1 MKKLVKIILFLCL
14 IVLIGLTYLFFNY
27 TTGEYY
33 RIYSPD
39 KQYSVYAS
47 KNFYENF
54 LSAMPG
60 QSGDASGKVFLYDE
74 IEKKV
79 INSGTIPMISLTGD
93 IEWAETEAYF
103 ASDFYPSAT
112 DAWKLPR
119 KLIQRP
125 DTELADGTIITF
137 SPLGYKVDESKYEM
151 INGCKKMT
159 SYKSFNAY
167 GDIMLEWKKMYSKA
181 KTETCDFSSYI
192 IHEKQYM
199 QNKLVKE
206 TFMHAGCDDCDSY
219 PCGVWKNYDANG
231 NALDSIEYPPC
242 NIDIRNSTNE

>member
-1 MKKLVKIILFLCL
+1 MRKAFKIILFSCL
-14 IVLIGLTYLFFNY
+14 IILTGLIYLFFNY
-27 TTGEYY
+27 TSGEYY

-54 LSAMPG
+54 LPAMPG

-79 INSGTIPMISLTGD
+79 INSGNIPMISLVGD
-93 IEWAETEAYF
+93 IMWTETEAYF
-103 ASDFYPSAT
+103 ASDFYPSPT
-112 DAWKLPR
+112 NAWKLPR

-125 DTELADGTIITF
+125 DTELADGTVITF

-151 INGCKKMT
+151 INGCKKVT
-159 SYKSFNAY
+159 SYQSFNAY
-167 GDIMLEWKKMYSKA
+167 GETMLEWWKDYSKA
-181 KTETCDFSSYI
+181 KTESCDFNSYI

-199 QNKLVKE
+199 QNKLVAE
-206 TFMHAGCDDCDSY
+206 TFKHSGCDDCEAY
-219 PCGVWKNYDANG
+219 PCGVWRNYDASG
-231 NALDSIEYPPC
+231 KLIDSVIYKPC
-242 NIDIRNSTNE
+242 NINFRPEQK